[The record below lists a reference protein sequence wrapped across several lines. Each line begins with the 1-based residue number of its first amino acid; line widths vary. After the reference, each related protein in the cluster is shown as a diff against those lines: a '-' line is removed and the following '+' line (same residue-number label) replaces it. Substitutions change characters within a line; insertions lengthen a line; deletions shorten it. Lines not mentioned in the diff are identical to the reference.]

1 MSLPV
6 RIHQAAEAE
15 IAEAAD
21 FYDIESLGLGDEFT
35 TVIERGIRDISC
47 YPHAAPIARGLIRG
61 KTLTQF
67 PYSLIYFTGEAEIM
81 LLAVAHQK
89 RRPFYWASRL

>member
-1 MSLPV
+1 MKLPV

-15 IAEAAD
+15 IKEAAD

-35 TVIERGIRDISC
+35 DDIEHAIEHISR
-47 YPHAAPIARGLIRG
+47 YPHAAPVARGSLRS
-61 KTLTQF
+61 KTLMKF
-67 PYSLIYFTGEAEIM
+67 PYALVYFVGEDEIT

-89 RRPFYWASRL
+89 RRPFYWTSRL